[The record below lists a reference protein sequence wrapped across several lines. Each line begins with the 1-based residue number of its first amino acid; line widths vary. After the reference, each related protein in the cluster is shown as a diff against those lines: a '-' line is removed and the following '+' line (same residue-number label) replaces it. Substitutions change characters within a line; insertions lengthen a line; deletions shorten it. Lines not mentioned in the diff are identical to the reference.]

1 MAEGVIDHPSE
12 TTEILIVIVTEI
24 DVDLEAAVEEEI
36 ETIVS
41 TTEKITE
48 MVKVKKTMAL
58 MLRGSQNIARTQTN
72 KVQFSL
78 GSCLDS
84 DLVMSIYFFL
94 G

>member
-58 MLRGSQNIARTQTN
+58 MLLDANCPVLILQRVVPHDSFSREICKAYSFFYKLN
-72 KVQFSL
+72 K
-78 GSCLDS
+78 
-84 DLVMSIYFFL
+84 
-94 G
+94 